1 MKAALLSF
9 LFLGAGGAIG
19 AQAAAPATAVADAKY
34 NLAVEAPWTAHVRKS
49 DPGELQL
56 NVSEGKG
63 SSLGMSVKI
72 AELEGLTAAD
82 VQGSGKPVTF
92 TLRREAGT
100 ITFTGRFAN
109 GSGQGTL
116 RYQGD
121 PAYWAR
127 IAAMGIQNDL
137 LDRQVNL
144 LALPLLDVRSDY
156 IAALRR
162 EGAMAPLSDYVGMR
176 AVNVQPE
183 LVREVRPLIAD
194 GLKAHDLMAFA
205 ALGVTPDYAR
215 EMKGVY
221 ASLGASE
228 LSSMKALN
236 VKPSDIGRVKAIGLE
251 VSPRDA
257 AGLKALGVTP
267 DYVAEMREAG
277 ARIRTAGDAQSFR
290 ALGISPA
297 AVKRAVAHGKPN
309 PSASDVME
317 MSVRY

>member
-1 MKAALLSF
+1 MKAALVSF
-9 LFLGAGGAIG
+9 LFLGVGGALG
-19 AQAAAPATAVADAKY
+19 AQAAAPPAAAAATTD
-34 NLAVEAPWTAHVRKS
+34 NLSVEAPWTAHVRKS

-56 NVSEGKG
+56 DVSKDKG
-63 SSLGMSVKI
+63 SSLGMSLKL

-82 VQGSGKPVTF
+82 LQGSGKPVTF

-100 ITFTGRFAN
+100 IAFTGRFAN

-116 RYQGD
+116 RYEGD

-127 IAAMGIQNDL
+127 INAMGVQNDL
-137 LDRQVNL
+137 LDRSVNL
-144 LALPLLDVRSDY
+144 LALPLLDVRSGY

-162 EGAMAPLSDYVGMR
+162 EGAMSPLSDYVGMR

-183 LVREVRPLIAD
+183 LVREVRPLVA
-194 GLKAHDLMAFA
+194 GRLKAHDLMAFA

-215 EMKGVY
+215 EMKAVY
-221 ASLGASE
+221 ASVDAGE
-228 LSSMKALN
+228 LSSMKALG
-236 VKPSDIGRVKAIGLE
+236 VKPTDIGRFKAIGLD

-257 AGLKALGVTP
+257 GGLKALGVTP
-267 DYVAEMREAG
+267 DYVAELRAAG

-297 AVKRAVAHGKPN
+297 AVKRTVAHGKPN

-317 MSVRY
+317 MNVRH